1 MIWVIGGTKDSRS
14 FLEKICPIRK
24 DIIVTTAT
32 EYGGKLLENLPI
44 KVISKKLTYSMML
57 EFVEENKI
65 DMIVDLSH
73 PYAVEV
79 SQNAL
84 KVSSEKNIEYF
95 RFEREEISLLPQ
107 KYKEFDNIATL
118 INYLEGL
125 EGGVLVTL
133 GSNNIPHFSELKNLD
148 NCYFRILPKWDM
160 VKRCEDA
167 GILPKNIIAMQGP
180 FTKNMNKAMIEQYNI
195 KYLVTKQA
203 GDTGGERE
211 KIEAADET
219 GIEVIFLSRPHIH
232 YPNYY
237 KNIESLIEKIKGET
251 NKL

>member
-1 MIWVIGGTKDSRS
+1 MIWIIGGTKDSRD

-84 KVSSEKNIEYF
+84 DLKEKRSLYSLKNI
-95 RFEREEISLLPQ
+95 RNLIILL
-107 KYKEFDNIATL
+107 L
-118 INYLEGL
+118 L
-125 EGGVLVTL
+125 
-133 GSNNIPHFSELKNLD
+133 
-148 NCYFRILPKWDM
+148 
-160 VKRCEDA
+160 
-167 GILPKNIIAMQGP
+167 
-180 FTKNMNKAMIEQYNI
+180 
-195 KYLVTKQA
+195 
-203 GDTGGERE
+203 
-211 KIEAADET
+211 
-219 GIEVIFLSRPHIH
+219 
-232 YPNYY
+232 
-237 KNIESLIEKIKGET
+237 
-251 NKL
+251 